1 MTGVF
6 DVDNGDGSR
15 RRILAEVMELHGSN
29 VVLNV
34 YSLVMRET
42 TLRVSFPPAS
52 SVFCLLRTD
61 ETGNFL
67 ASQTIQTIPTT
78 LGEIELAALL
88 DMSTSNTINGSNHG
102 IINKAK
108 FGTYWW
114 LLKTNATTLQNI

>member
-6 DVDNGDGSR
+6 DVDNGGGSR
-15 RRILAEVMELHGSN
+15 RGVLAEVMELHGSN

-52 SVFCLLRTD
+52 SVFCSLRTD
-61 ETGNFL
+61 EAGNFL

-78 LGEIELAALL
+78 LGEIELVALL
-88 DMSTSNTINGSNHG
+88 DMSTSNAINGSNHG

-108 FGTYWW
+108 LGTYWW